1 MPLNVLTFG
10 ASRNIGYFAAIR
22 LLGELHLTL
31 YSLCRPLIYLFLAE
45 KGATV
50 TFLLRS
56 TAIFDEDLVIQGY
69 VKAGTARLVKG
80 DALNEADTR
89 RAWAEAGVVDVVIF
103 SVGKFSPHVYCCKC

>member
-1 MPLNVLTFG
+1 VSFTSRYTNCASLSFFFG
-10 ASRNIGYFAAIR
+10 V
-22 LLGELHLTL
+22 
-31 YSLCRPLIYLFLAE
+31 E

-50 TFLLRS
+50 TFLLMS
-56 TAIFDEDLVIQGY
+56 TAIFDEDKVIQGY